1 MLQGRLKRK
10 KYLKL
15 INNNINIY
23 IYINIYFILSGTYN
37 QNNVSKFDFYVFD

>member
-1 MLQGRLKRK
+1 MLQGKLKRK

-15 INNNINIY
+15 INNN
-23 IYINIYFILSGTYN
+23 INIYFILSGTYN